1 VRFLSKRLAIFSLLF
16 IFTALTSQATVA
28 DSPTPTPVPKP
39 KRAPTS
45 QFYLFLPLAQ
55 GGTSVQTT
63 PKKGAALTYQDCSS
77 AIAVNASWE
86 YGWSPKPPNCAG
98 IENIPMIWGAGDV
111 NATLGG
117 NSQWVMGFNEPDS
130 GSQANLTPAQAAS
143 LWYQIEQMYPDRKL
157 LAPAPSGANA
167 NWLVDFRNAYISA
180 YGTPPRLDGLAVH
193 CYAWYA
199 SQCIPFVQQ
208 FESWASSWGVA
219 EVWVTE
225 FSFATTSPSSPSL
238 SVQQAQT
245 FISWME
251 GQPQVTRFAWF
262 ASKIQGT
269 ESWLPPSF
277 DTPLVDW
284 NTGQLTSYGN
294 MYLPYR

>member
-1 VRFLSKRLAIFSLLF
+1 MRFLFLKLLTGFFLIFV
-16 IFTALTSQATVA
+16 FTALASRATSA
-28 DSPTPTPVPKP
+28 DSPTPTPESRSP
-39 KRAPTS
+39 KRAPVS
-45 QFYLFLPLAQ
+45 QFYLFVPLVQ
-55 GGTSVQTT
+55 GYHAA

-77 AIAVNASWE
+77 ATAVKATWE
-86 YGWSPKPPNCAG
+86 YSWSPSPPNCVG
-98 IENIPMIWGAGDV
+98 IENIPMIYGASDM

-130 GSQANLTPAQAAS
+130 TSQANLTPAQAAS
-143 LWYQIEQMYPDRKL
+143 LWYQIEKKYPDRKL
-157 LAPAPSGANA
+157 LAPAPSGADA
-167 NWLVDFRNAYISA
+167 NWVVDFRNAYISA
-180 YGTPPRLDGLAVH
+180 YGIPPRLDGLAAH

-225 FSFATTSPSSPSL
+225 FSFATTSPSSPSQ

-284 NTGQLTSYGN
+284 VTGQLTSFGN